1 MTMPSLKFKTRYLK
15 TIRSKLIVSFAML
28 SLLVLAASGTGWFF
42 VDRISTS
49 AQESTTQFTTV
60 VSPVSLRTIALIAAA
75 QNARAA
81 ILQAAQASD
90 EAALKTHGA
99 AYERVEQPMQAE
111 VQALGDLVAKSG
123 LAIDTAALAATQ
135 QEFNEIAK
143 RVMTVQADRLQKL
156 AKTNAQLEAFEK
168 KRAELD
174 ELLGSFAKQ
183 AEQNMSARED
193 GGRTL
198 IQSGDATMEG
208 ISVIFDEIFNTSY
221 PVLRGSYAVLGY
233 LTRLQEEARGMIAAG
248 DTATLDELQEASNKN
263 FKRVGKRL
271 KSMRPRLDG
280 AENRATHKTITDGF
294 TALKALVQGEDGL
307 LATHRAAL
315 AANQTS
321 RTAVTDLTN
330 TMEQFETQLESVTA
344 AVTGLSEDVGT
355 AATTTARQAENSA
368 TLGVGVTAA
377 IALSLTVLLALVIIR
392 SITNGINGMSHA
404 MREMADGNLEVELPP
419 EDGSELSQMVQAL
432 DVFRTNGVERLE
444 LETQQRV
451 EQENRDKRATAVEE
465 LIGDFDSQVN
475 QALGVVTGATGE
487 METTAQSMS
496 GIAEA
501 TSTQSTAVATASKQA
516 TANVHTVASA
526 AEELAASIQ
535 EISLQVQESSTIAQ
549 RAVEEA
555 ARATTEVR
563 GLAEISQR
571 VGEIVDLINDIAGQT
586 NLLALNATI
595 EAARAGDAG
604 KGFAVVASEV
614 KNLATQTAKAT
625 EEISGQIGAIQGAT
639 GSAVEVIEGISGTVG
654 KINEVAASISAA
666 VEQQGASTAE
676 ISRNVQEAAQG
687 TQEVNVIISKVSE
700 GAHQTGRAS
709 SQVLSASQQL
719 SQQANVL
726 GDQVKEFLEQVRA
739 A

>member
-1 MTMPSLKFKTRYLK
+1 
-15 TIRSKLIVSFAML
+15 
-28 SLLVLAASGTGWFF
+28 
-42 VDRISTS
+42 
-49 AQESTTQFTTV
+49 
-60 VSPVSLRTIALIAAA
+60 
-75 QNARAA
+75 
-81 ILQAAQASD
+81 
-90 EAALKTHGA
+90 
-99 AYERVEQPMQAE
+99 
-111 VQALGDLVAKSG
+111 
-123 LAIDTAALAATQ
+123 
-135 QEFNEIAK
+135 
-143 RVMTVQADRLQKL
+143 
-156 AKTNAQLEAFEK
+156 
-168 KRAELD
+168 
-174 ELLGSFAKQ
+174 
-183 AEQNMSARED
+183 
-193 GGRTL
+193 
-198 IQSGDATMEG
+198 
-208 ISVIFDEIFNTSY
+208 
-221 PVLRGSYAVLGY
+221 
-233 LTRLQEEARGMIAAG
+233 MIAAG

-271 KSMRPRLDG
+271 KHMRPRLEG
-280 AENRATHKTITDGF
+280 AENMATHKTITDGF

-321 RTAVTDLTN
+321 RTAVTDLAN

-516 TANVHTVASA
+516 TSNVHTVASA
-526 AEELAASIQ
+526 AEELTASIQ

-549 RAVEEA
+549 RAVEET

-604 KGFAVVASEV
+604 KGFVVVASEV

-625 EEISGQIGAIQGAT
+625 EEISGQIGAIQDAT

-654 KINEVAASISAA
+654 KIDEVVTSISAA